1 MMTLTPNPNLTLAL
15 YCCPTGAHTLL
26 PPICLRPDK
35 PRADTPTTPNRQALC
50 RYVYEPDLTSLCADT
65 PTRTNLITVATD
77 MPCDPTSPRA
87 VTPTNLITCH
97 ADMPVTR
104 IRLGRAWLPRY
115 TAEPAAEAARTCR

>member
-1 MMTLTPNPNLTLAL
+1 
-15 YCCPTGAHTLL
+15 
-26 PPICLRPDK
+26 
-35 PRADTPTTPNRQALC
+35 
-50 RYVYEPDLTSLCADT
+50 
-65 PTRTNLITVATD
+65 

-115 TAEPAAEAARTCR
+115 TAEPAAEAARTCCWYCTVVAEAARPC